1 MSVCLEGNVFIDGGQ
16 IQNIVLTTSSIG
28 NSIITKSSI
37 DMLSSTG
44 NLQNITN
51 VADPINLQD
60 AATKKYVDALGIVI
74 SNANLVSTNKTLIS
88 NYSKGS
94 YVITISNIVVNG
106 PSGIFH
112 VTKSESSQNAHIVRT
127 VASPGFTSNVF
138 LNITWPIN
146 SGILLNK
153 TGNTYDGNYLIKIM

>member
-16 IQNIVLTTSSIG
+16 VQNIVVTSSTIG
-28 NSIITKSSI
+28 NCIISKSSI
-37 DMLSSTG
+37 DMLSSAG

-74 SNANLVSTNKTLIS
+74 SNVNLVSTNNTTIS
-88 NYSKGS
+88 NYNKGS
-94 YVITISNIVVNG
+94 YVITISNLVLNG

-112 VTKSESSQNAHIVRT
+112 VTKSESSQKAHIVRT
-127 VASPGFTSNVF
+127 VAAPGYTTNVF
-138 LNITWPIN
+138 LNISWPSN

-153 TGNTYDGNYLIKIM
+153 TGNNYDGSYLIKIM

>member
-16 IQNIVLTTSSIG
+16 VQNIVVTSSTIG
-28 NSIITKSSI
+28 NCLISKSSL

-51 VADPINLQD
+51 VADPINPQD
-60 AATKKYVDALGIVI
+60 SATKKYVDNLGIVI
-74 SNANLVSTNKTLIS
+74 SNVNLTSTSTTTIS

-94 YVITISNIVVNG
+94 YVITISNNVLNG

-112 VTKSESSQNAHIVRT
+112 VTKSESSQKAHIVRT
-127 VASPGFTSNVF
+127 VAAPGYTSNVF
-138 LNITWPIN
+138 LNVTWPTN

-153 TGNTYDGNYLIKIM
+153 TGNNYDGSYLIKIM

>member
-16 IQNIVLTTSSIG
+16 VQNIVVTSSTIG
-28 NSIITKSSI
+28 NCLISKSSL
-37 DMLSSTG
+37 DMLSSSG

-51 VADPINLQD
+51 VADPINPQD
-60 AATKKYVDALGIVI
+60 AATKKYVDNLGIVI
-74 SNANLVSTNKTLIS
+74 SNVNLTSTDTTYIS

-94 YVITISNIVVNG
+94 YIITISNNVLNG

-112 VTKSESSQNAHIVRT
+112 VTKSESSQKAHIVRT
-127 VASPGFTSNVF
+127 VAAPGYTSNVF
-138 LNITWPIN
+138 LNVTWPTN

-153 TGNTYDGNYLIKIM
+153 TGNNYDGSYLIKIM